1 MCAIGIE
8 RFRIRINNRQIL
20 SGLLDT
26 LGLKDRSTVVL
37 RALDKLDKIGVEGVG
52 KELAASGVSEL
63 SVAKLFDFA
72 TVRGGHEQVLERL
85 KALLGESALAMEGIE
100 RLQVVCGALIAAG
113 VPSERFEIDVS
124 IARGL
129 DYYTG
134 IIFET
139 TLLDLPQIGSV
150 CSGGR
155 YDNLAGLFT
164 KQSLPGIGASLGL
177 DRLLAALEKLE
188 MLPGGV
194 QGADVFIP
202 LFDPDHI
209 NDYFA
214 IAALVR
220 SVGFSAEVYPEP
232 KKLGAQLKYADG
244 RGCRLALIAGSREF
258 SQGVVQVK
266 DLRSQVSVELPLGS
280 SDRSEFLDRLRGLL
294 SLDRL
299 VATK

>member
-20 SGLLDT
+20 TGLLET

-37 RALDKLDKIGVEGVG
+37 RALDKLDKIGVEGVR
-52 KELAASGVSEL
+52 KELAAVGVEEQSA
-63 SVAKLFDFA
+63 AKLFEFA
-72 TVRGGHEQVLERL
+72 TIRGAHEQVLERL
-85 KALLGESALAMEGIE
+85 KGLLSESALALQGIE
-100 RLQVVCGALIAAG
+100 RLQVVCGALLAAG
-113 VPSERFEIDVS
+113 VSCDRFEIDVS

-155 YDNLAGLFT
+155 YDNLAELFT

-177 DRLLAALEKLE
+177 DRLIAALEKLE
-188 MLPGGV
+188 LLPRGV

-214 IAALVR
+214 IAALIR
-220 SVGFSAEVYPEP
+220 SVGLSAEVYPEP
-232 KKLGAQLKYADG
+232 KKLGAQLKYADS

-266 DLRSQVSVELPLGS
+266 NLRSQVAVELPLGS

-294 SLDRL
+294 LLDQTIVSR
-299 VATK
+299 